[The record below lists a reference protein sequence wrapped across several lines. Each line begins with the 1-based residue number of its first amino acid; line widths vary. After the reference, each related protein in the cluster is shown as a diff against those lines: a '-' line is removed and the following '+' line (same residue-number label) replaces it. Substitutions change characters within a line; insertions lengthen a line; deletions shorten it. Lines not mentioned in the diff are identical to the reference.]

1 MASPPR
7 GGGAPRVEC
16 FARAR
21 LGLGGTALHQAAL
34 ERETPDGVDALQL
47 DDREDD
53 VRILS
58 AGSRA
63 KTCAKARGWSR
74 SMRAAASDM
83 ACILDLQRPR
93 RVDGIAS
100 RHHASDC
107 KVRSVRG
114 R

>member
-7 GGGAPRVEC
+7 AGGAPRVEC

-34 ERETPDGVDALQL
+34 ERETPDGVDALRL

-58 AGSRA
+58 AGSRG
-63 KTCAKARGWSR
+63 KICAKARGWWR
-74 SMRAAASDM
+74 SMRAAATWRAYST
-83 ACILDLQRPR
+83 
-93 RVDGIAS
+93 S
-100 RHHASDC
+100 
-107 KVRSVRG
+107 SVRG
-114 R
+114 GSMASLRDITRV